1 MSMFKYN
8 ESEKLCFSLG
18 ESDFCTILGDGT
30 KRIVNNLYYLNKND
44 FVRLNYMSFKNFDK
58 KRIGTRINFVL
69 NDTIDLFLCPKVKDE
84 LNFVLENKGY
94 SPLKITELISE
105 YTYKYELRDV
115 LDCDP
120 TSIGITKQILLKF
133 MIAFL
138 CDPKLIVIDNVFDNM
153 DFKEKEF
160 ILEELKEYTKKG
172 NVVINFT
179 NNIDEALYGNKVV
192 LVSKKMVLAEGET
205 LSVLN
210 EEKLLKRLGFGQ
222 PFIIELCK
230 LLMDYNLIDKYYLS
244 YKKLVSKVWK

>member
-1 MSMFKYN
+1 M
-8 ESEKLCFSLG
+8 
-18 ESDFCTILGDGT
+18 
-30 KRIVNNLYYLNKND
+30 NLKEYMNIRLEEINK
-44 FVRLNYMSFKNFDK
+44 
-58 KRIGTRINFVL
+58 T
-69 NDTIDLFLCPKVKDE
+69 
-84 LNFVLENKGY
+84 
-94 SPLKITELISE
+94 
-105 YTYKYELRDV
+105 
-115 LDCDP
+115 
-120 TSIGITKQILLKF
+120 
-133 MIAFL
+133 
-138 CDPKLIVIDNVFDNM
+138 IDNVFDNM